1 MQTEELKIRLT
12 RADKEL
18 IGRLAEHEGRSR
30 ASLIRR
36 LVAEKA
42 AAVGLLT
49 EKRAAA

>member
-36 LVAEKA
+36 LVQERAEA
-42 AAVGLLT
+42 EGLLT
-49 EKRAAA
+49 ERGAA